1 MMQWPFLLGVVQQ
14 EVRMCTANFG
24 QVKFAKMVQGEDL
37 SAKPYHLLKITVWGK
52 QKKKT
57 RSTAEFETL
66 VELSY
71 TVRKL
76 LYTTLKLGG

>member
-52 QKKKT
+52 QKKK
-57 RSTAEFETL
+57 L
-66 VELSY
+66 VQQLNLKHLLNCRTQCGSY
-71 TVRKL
+71 CIL
-76 LYTTLKLGG
+76 P